1 MKQYLDTTGDK
12 ISERFFFAARTHFFL
27 QKINT
32 NLVFTQPPGS
42 QLAPWPY
49 QIVHR
54 VSADPMDVRNNP
66 QEGPRP
72 QAISRKKKWVR
83 AKKRLSEIL
92 LPVVMDI
99 F

>member
-1 MKQYLDTTGDK
+1 M
-12 ISERFFFAARTHFFL
+12 
-27 QKINT
+27 
-32 NLVFTQPPGS
+32 FTQPQGC

-72 QAISRKKKWVR
+72 QAISRKKKWIR

-92 LPVVMDI
+92 SHVKID
-99 F
+99 FEN